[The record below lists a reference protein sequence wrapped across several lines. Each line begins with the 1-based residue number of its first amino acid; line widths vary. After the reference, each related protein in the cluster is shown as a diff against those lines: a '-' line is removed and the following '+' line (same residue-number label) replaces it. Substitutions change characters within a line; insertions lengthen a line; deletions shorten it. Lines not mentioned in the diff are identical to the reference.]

1 MIKSI
6 SPKDAKKLIE
16 QNSSLKLIDVREP
29 WEYNRAKLENSQLIP
44 LKEFPKHLDKFELKD
59 LFLIYCHH
67 GSRSFYACAYMM
79 QQGFK
84 DVYNLEGGIDAW
96 SRHVDNSIPKY

>member
-29 WEYNRAKLENSQLIP
+29 WEHNRAKLENSQLIP
-44 LKEFPKHLDKFELKD
+44 LKEFPNHIDKFELKD
-59 LFLIYCHH
+59 SFLIYCHH
-67 GSRSFYACAYMM
+67 GTRSFYACAYMM

-84 DVYNLEGGIDAW
+84 EVYNLEGGIDAW
-96 SRHVDNSIPKY
+96 SRQVDNSIPKY